1 MAKRDFYEVLGVQD
15 NATPDEIKRAFRRLA
30 KRYHP
35 DANRNDPSAEGRF
48 KEANE
53 AYEVL
58 SDPKKRAQYDQ
69 MKKYGAFGGYPGGG
83 GYGGPYP
90 GGYPG
95 GPFPG
100 GPGGGY
106 PGGFPGGGFPGG
118 PGGAEDLFGGG
129 GFSFGGSL
137 ADIFEQLFGG
147 MGGRARGGPA
157 GGGDIEVALNVPL
170 ETARRGGYAT
180 FTVSRHGACPD
191 CHGSGAAAGTSPVPC
206 PVCKG
211 RGRVA
216 QDRGG
221 FSVSRTCPR
230 CFGRGRIVEKP
241 CPACGG
247 QGDRAVPQKLRVR
260 IPKDSRD
267 GQLLRLKGQGEP
279 GEDGHPPGD
288 LIVELRVS
296 GEEPFLRRE
305 GLDVVCTVQ
314 LSAAQATRGVKVK
327 VKTREGKKAVVT
339 VPAGAQDGQRLRL
352 PGLGYAVGGKRGDQ
366 IVELRVAE
374 ETAGGKPGTEAPTA

>member
-1 MAKRDFYEVLGVQD
+1 MAKRDFYEVLGV
-15 NATPDEIKRAFRRLA
+15 PDSAAPGDIKKAFRRLA

-35 DANRNDPSAEGRF
+35 DANRDDPSAEGRF

-58 SDPKKRAQYDQ
+58 SDPQKRAQYDQ
-69 MKKYGAFGGYPGGG
+69 MKKYGAFGGYPGAG
-83 GYGGPYP
+83 GYGGPFP

-95 GPFPG
+95 GGHP
-100 GPGGGY
+100 GGY

-118 PGGAEDLFGGG
+118 AGDASDPFGGG
-129 GFSFGGSL
+129 GFSFGGGL

-147 MGGRARGGPA
+147 AAGRARRGPA
-157 GGGDIEVALNVPL
+157 GGEDIEVTLNVPV
-170 ETARRGGYAT
+170 ETARRGGRAT
-180 FTVSRHGACPD
+180 FSVSRHGACPD
-191 CHGSGAAAGTSPVPC
+191 CHGTGAAAGTSAATC
-206 PVCKG
+206 PACNG

-247 QGDRAVPQKLRVR
+247 RGERAVTQKLRVG

-279 GEDGHPPGD
+279 GEDGRPPGN

-305 GLDVVCTVQ
+305 GLDVACTVR
-314 LSAAQATRGVKVK
+314 LTAAQAARGVKVK
-327 VKTREGKKAVVT
+327 VKTREGKKALVT
-339 VPAGAQDGQRLRL
+339 VPPGAQDGQRLRL
-352 PGLGYAVGGKRGDQ
+352 PGLGYAMEGRRGDQ
-366 IVELRVAE
+366 IVVLEVRDAE
-374 ETAGGKPGTEAPTA
+374 PGGAPGPDTPPE